1 LGGKRLYYAES
12 ERVFM
17 QRKQILW
24 IDDEVEFFRAHIMFL
39 EARGYN
45 VMPVYSGNDGLS
57 LLHKTPNAFDI
68 VLLDEQMPGKDGLT
82 VLSEIKKFLPDLPVV
97 MVTKSEEEDLMER
110 AIGKKIDGYL
120 TKPVNPSQILM
131 VCKRLLQTQ
140 EILSEQAKNA
150 FVKNY
155 SEIKNFLQNQDEIS
169 HKDWVKIYQQLVRRE
184 LDTENVE
191 DETIR
196 QTHNTQKVEIE
207 QKFSEF
213 VMENYPL
220 WIKRSDTLIE
230 KPTLSNEIL
239 QKYVVPEINK
249 NPKFALIVL
258 DSIQL
263 SQFVMIQRFLRKSFQ
278 NSGTYFYF
286 STLPTTSPHAL
297 GSLFTGLLPV
307 EFAKEKP
314 DLWNNFLGGANTHEK
329 VAEFGFE
336 KLGSEKKPIFF
347 NMLKDNLQASDII
360 AKIEKKCD
368 DGNSFPLIFSDFLD
382 LLQSN
387 KQSKFVKDLITS
399 PKVFRDMTSTWFEK
413 SELHKLLQELSKQNY
428 TIALTPSSGNVLCTT
443 AAEFY
448 GSADGYC
455 NMRFRSGESIDVD
468 RRIGFYVLEPQNYGL
483 PIKSENT
490 HINILNGSYYFTP
503 HLNYKRNEKTKYK
516 TDIKYSTSYFEK
528 GGISLEEM
536 IVPLTIM
543 RPLSNEPDGELL

>member
-1 LGGKRLYYAES
+1 
-12 ERVFM
+12 M

-57 LLHKTPNAFDI
+57 ILRKNPNAYDI

-82 VLSEIKKFLPDLPVV
+82 VLSEIKKSLPDMPVV

-131 VCKRLLQTQ
+131 VCKRLLQSH
-140 EILSEQAKNA
+140 EILSEHAKNA

-155 SEIKNFLQNQDEIS
+155 SEIKNILQNQDEIS
-169 HKDWVKIYQQLVRRE
+169 SKEWVKIYQQLVRRE
-184 LDTENVE
+184 LDAEDVE

-196 QTHNTQKVEIE
+196 QTHCTQKVEIGL
-207 QKFSEF
+207 KFAEF
-213 VMENYPL
+213 VIANYPL
-220 WIKRSDTLIE
+220 WIRKNDEAATE

-249 NPKFALIVL
+249 TQKFALVVL

-263 SQFVMIQRFLRKSFQ
+263 NQFVMIQRFLRKIFQ

-286 STLPTTSPHAL
+286 STLPTTMPHTL
-297 GSLFTGLLPV
+297 SSLFTGLLPID
-307 EFAKEKP
+307 FAKERP
-314 DLWNNFLGGANTHEK
+314 DLWDKFSGGVNIHEE
-329 VAEFGFE
+329 VAKFGFSR
-336 KLGSEKKPIFF
+336 LGSEKKPLFF
-347 NMLKDNLQASDII
+347 NISKDNVKASEILCE
-360 AKIEKKCD
+360 IEKKGKNGD
-368 DGNSFPLIFSDFLD
+368 SFPLIYSDFLD
-382 LLQSN
+382 LLQQSN
-387 KQSKFVKDLITS
+387 KQSKIVKELLVS
-399 PKVFRDMTSTWFEK
+399 PKVFREMTSAWFEK
-413 SELHKLLQELSKQNY
+413 SELYKLLQELSKKNY
-428 TIALTPSSGNVLCTT
+428 VIALTPSSGNILCTT

-448 GSADGYC
+448 GAANGYC
-455 NMRFRSGESIDVD
+455 NMRFRCGENLDVD
-468 RRIGFYVLEPQNYGL
+468 RRVGFHLMNPQIYGL
-483 PIKSENT
+483 PAKSENT
-490 HINILNGSYYFTP
+490 QVNILDGSYYFAP
-503 HLNYKRNEKTKYK
+503 HKNYKRGSKSKRKADAKYPV
-516 TDIKYSTSYFEK
+516 SYFEK

-543 RPLSNEPDGELL
+543 RPLTSEADGDLL

>member
-1 LGGKRLYYAES
+1 
-12 ERVFM
+12 
-17 QRKQILW
+17 
-24 IDDEVEFFRAHIMFL
+24 MFL
-39 EARGYN
+39 EARGYS
-45 VMPVYSGNDGLS
+45 VVPVYSGNDGLS
-57 LLHKTPNAFDI
+57 LLRKSPNSYDI

-82 VLSEIKKFLPDLPVV
+82 VLSEIKQFLPDLPVV

-131 VCKRLLQTQ
+131 VCKRLLQSQ
-140 EILSEQAKNA
+140 EILSEEAKNA

-155 SEIKNFLQNQDEIS
+155 SEIKNFLQNQDEVS
-169 HKDWVKIYQQLVRRE
+169 HKDWVRIYQQLVRRE

-191 DETIR
+191 DENIR
-196 QTHNTQKVEIE
+196 QTHNTQKVEIGLN
-207 QKFSEF
+207 FSEF
-213 VMENYPL
+213 VMANYPL
-220 WIKRSDTLIE
+220 WIKKDGEPVE

-239 QKYVVPEINK
+239 QKYVIPEINK
-249 NPKFALIVL
+249 TQKFALIVL

-286 STLPTTSPHAL
+286 STLPTTAPHTL
-297 GSLFTGLLPV
+297 TSLFTGLLPT
-307 EFAKEKP
+307 EFAEEKP
-314 DLWNNFLGGANTHEK
+314 ELWDSFSGGANAHEK
-329 VAEFGFE
+329 VAEFGF
-336 KLGSEKKPIFF
+336 KRLGSEKKPLFF
-347 NMLKDNLQASDII
+347 NMLKDNLKAEEILAII
-360 AKIEKKCD
+360 NKKCE
-368 DGNSFPLIFSDFLD
+368 DGSSFPLIFSDFLD
-382 LLQSN
+382 LFQSN
-387 KQSKFVKDLITS
+387 KQSKFVKELISS
-399 PKVFRDMTSTWFEK
+399 PKVFRDMTSAWFEK

-428 TIALTPSSGNVLCTT
+428 TIALTPSSGNILCTT

-468 RRIGFYVLEPQNYGL
+468 RRIGFHVLEPKNYGL

-490 HINILNGSYYFTP
+490 QINILNGTYYFAP
-503 HLNYKRNEKTKYK
+503 HQNYKRADKTKRK
-516 TDIKYSTSYFEK
+516 LEPKYPASYFEK

-543 RPLSNEPDGELL
+543 RPLTNEPDGELL